1 VSRSRVSI
9 PEALRSLARAARAA
23 RAKGWTIGLRGSGH
37 LEWRSP
43 DGEVIITPS
52 TPSDHR
58 SYRNSRARLRR
69 AGLRDEET

>member
-1 VSRSRVSI
+1 MSRRSRLRV
-9 PEALRSLARAARAA
+9 PEAFRSMQDLAR
-23 RAKGWTIGLRGSGH
+23 KLGWTVTLRQGSGH

>member
-1 VSRSRVSI
+1 VSGLRI
-9 PEALRSLARAARAA
+9 PEALRALARAAHRT
-23 RAKGWTIGLRGSGH
+23 GWRVTLTGTGH
-37 LEWRSP
+37 LRWEAP
-43 DGEVIITPS
+43 DGTVVITPS